1 MCLSGGRQKG
11 MERKKTMTTNQPQPG
26 SELDER
32 LAKALG
38 WKTIWDT
45 ESGYRYSM
53 WVSPKAD
60 KYREEPLSYST
71 DTATAMA
78 TLEQL
83 CKPKKEGGRGWGYIL
98 RRPKGTYEQ
107 PYNVRLSDEEGG
119 FFDDIG
125 SDISLAHAASLAM
138 LAALE
143 AEK

>member
-1 MCLSGGRQKG
+1 
-11 MERKKTMTTNQPQPG
+11 MTTNQPQPG

-38 WKTIWDT
+38 WERAPDGKGWDDP
-45 ESGYRYSM
+45 EGVVNNMDVQYPNEYGEFCR
-53 WVSPKAD
+53 VP
-60 KYREEPLSYST
+60 PFST

-83 CKPKKEGGRGWGYIL
+83 CKPKKEGGRGWEFDMEYRSKYKKVWL
-98 RRPKGTYEQ
+98 RTR
-107 PYNVRLSDEEGG
+107 GG
-119 FFDDIG
+119 ITIG
-125 SDISLAHAASLAM
+125 HRKSKTSFAHAASLAM